1 MKHALILASCSALLA
16 ACASHPDRFYILN
29 PLPAAAPARTTPVTQ
44 ATLRIKLPAWLD
56 RSQLVI
62 DTSSDGVTVLE
73 HERWAAPLADLISQ
87 TLAMDLQRRR
97 SDLIVS
103 DLGASHATAYLN
115 VVVDITKLSIRRGER
130 VHMEIQWRIVDAHA
144 GTEIIRS
151 GEFSNPVSDEGYEA
165 IAQALSGCL
174 GQLADTISADLAKSP

>member
-1 MKHALILASCSALLA
+1 MKRALILACCSALLS

-29 PLPAAAPARTTPVTQ
+29 PQPAAAPARITPVTQ

-87 TLAMDLQRRR
+87 TLAKDLERRR
-97 SDLIVS
+97 SDLVVS
-103 DLGASHATAYLN
+103 DLVASHATAYVN
-115 VVVDITKLSIRRGER
+115 VVVDFTKLSIRRGER
-130 VHMEIQWRIVDAHA
+130 AHMEVQWRVVDAHG
-144 GTEIIRS
+144 GTEVIRS
-151 GEFSNPVSDEGYEA
+151 GEFSSPLSDQGYEP

-174 GQLADTISADLAKSP
+174 GQLADKISADLPQSQ